1 MRRMKIRSYAYTK
14 GPDEIKLKD
23 GSRWRHPYRAKNS
36 YQLDMY
42 EKVSQEAVE
51 KAGIEM
57 SDIDLIIVA
66 SAGMVQMIPC
76 TAALLQE
83 RIAPNS
89 GIPCM
94 DVNTTCTSFIT
105 ALDVAS
111 SFLVTELYQRIL
123 IVSGDLVSHFINPNQ
138 EESYRLFSDSGVA
151 FIVETTK
158 ENKGILYS
166 KQETWSEGAHT
177 TEIRGGLTAYGPSL
191 YSEDTKEDFL
201 FDMDGK
207 SVLMLTLDKL
217 PKMLKET
224 LQHNNIQ
231 LSDISKIVPHQ
242 ASRALFIVERKL
254 KLKKG
259 QLINYFEELGNM
271 VSGSVPYTLG
281 LAMDQG
287 EIKEGDLILL
297 IGTAAGL
304 TMNCMLIQL

>member
-14 GPDEIKLKD
+14 GPDEIKFKD
-23 GSRWRHPYRAKNS
+23 GSRWRHPYQPKNS

-42 EKVSQEAVE
+42 EKVCKEAIE
-51 KAGIEM
+51 KAEIAME
-57 SDIDLIIVA
+57 DIDLIIVG

-83 RIAPNS
+83 RIAPQS

-111 SFLVTELYQRIL
+111 SFLATGQYQRIL

-151 FIVETTK
+151 CIIETTD

-177 TEIRGGLTAYGPSL
+177 TEIRGGLTAYSPAL
-191 YSEDTKEDFL
+191 YSEETKEDYL

-207 SVLMLTLDKL
+207 PVLMLTLEKL

-224 LQHNNIQ
+224 LQQNQIQ
-231 LSDISKIVPHQ
+231 IEDIQKIIPHQ
-242 ASRALFIVERKL
+242 ASRALFIVERHL

-281 LAMDQG
+281 LAMDRG
-287 EIKEGDLILL
+287 DIKEGDLILL